1 MFLIK
6 TLGEDGGV
14 EGRKSG
20 RERGGREEGSN
31 DIPVMLL
38 MIRAVHSGGRGGGQE
53 GQLPP
58 PGKLI
63 FFSNIAFD

>member
-38 MIRAVHSGGRGGGQE
+38 MIRAVHSGGRGGGA
-53 GQLPP
+53 GRAVAPAR
-58 PGKLI
+58 KTN
-63 FFSNIAFD
+63 FFL